1 MHEKSPSVALV
12 ERALAALNTGNIE
25 ELVALCDRDFEL
37 DMSDRVFNTST
48 YRGHDGIRQFHTEVL
63 EVWDHYTWEP
73 EQVGCHGDLVVA
85 LLRSSGEGRGSGL
98 EVERQTA
105 MIWTVRGD
113 KATSL
118 RFYRDQ
124 DRALAA
130 AASRDHQR

>member
-1 MHEKSPSVALV
+1 MHETSPAVELV
-12 ERALAALNTGNIE
+12 QRALAALNAGDLE
-25 ELVALCDRDFEL
+25 ELVAVCDRDFEL
-37 DMSDRVFNTST
+37 DMSDRVFNPST

-63 EVWDHYTWEP
+63 EVWDQYTWEP
-73 EQVGCHGDLVVA
+73 EQVMDHGNLVVA
-85 LLRSSGEGRGSGL
+85 LLRTSGKGRGSGL

-124 DRALAA
+124 DRALDA
-130 AASRDHQR
+130 AASRDQS

>member
-12 ERALAALNTGNIE
+12 ERALAALNAGEIE
-25 ELVALCDRDFEL
+25 ELVALCARDFEL
-37 DMSDRVFNTST
+37 DMSDRVFNPST

-73 EQVGCHGDLVVA
+73 EQVACHGDLVVA
-85 LLRSSGEGRGSGL
+85 LLRTSGEGRGSGL
-98 EVERQTA
+98 AVERQTA

-130 AASRDHQR
+130 AASRDQP

>member
-1 MHEKSPSVALV
+1 MHEISPAV
-12 ERALAALNTGNIE
+12 EVVQRALTALNAGDIE
-25 ELVALCDRDFEL
+25 ELVAVCDRDFEL
-37 DMSDRVFNTST
+37 DMSDRVFNPST

-73 EQVGCHGDLVVA
+73 EQVMDHGNLVVA
-85 LLRSSGEGRGSGL
+85 LLRTSGKGRGSGL
-98 EVERQTA
+98 EVDRQTA

-124 DRALAA
+124 DRALDA
-130 AASRDHQR
+130 AASGDQP

>member
-12 ERALAALNTGNIE
+12 ERALAALNAANIE
-25 ELVALCDRDFEL
+25 ELVALCGRDFEL
-37 DMSDRVFNTST
+37 DMSDRVFNPST

-63 EVWDHYTWEP
+63 EVWDHYTWEL
-73 EQVGCHGDLVVA
+73 EQVVCHGDLVVA
-85 LLRSSGEGRGSGL
+85 LLRTSGKGRGSGL

-113 KATSL
+113 KASSL

-130 AASRDHQR
+130 AASRDQP